1 MDKKYIRPDFV
12 FEASWEVCNK
22 IGGIHTVLATKAL
35 SMVNEFKDNLIFIGP
50 DVWRE
55 AKENPEFIPDNTLFS
70 EWKNHLAN
78 DGVLV
83 KIGRWN
89 IIGKP
94 IVVLVDFTTFIPE
107 KDFILAKCWEMYK
120 VDSISGEWDYVEAIL
135 FGYATGKII
144 ESFYKYHLSIED
156 KVIASFHEW
165 TTGSGV
171 LCLKEN
177 VPQIGTVFTTHATT
191 VGRSIAGN
199 GIPLYDHINE
209 YDGDTKARELNV
221 VSKHSL
227 EKNSAVNA
235 DCFTTVSE
243 ITAKECKQFLGKEV
257 DVITPNGFEETFVS
271 QGKEFDVK
279 RKIARD
285 KLKTVTEALLGYEL
299 KKNTVFISNSGRYE
313 YRNKGID
320 VFMDA
325 LQQLNESEEQSKEI
339 VAFILIPA
347 NTYGPRKD
355 LIEKLNN
362 PESDLILDNPFLTHG
377 LHDLGYDPIINKIQE
392 THLSNEKEDKIKL
405 IFVPSYLNG
414 DDGIF
419 NMHYYDIL
427 IGMDLT
433 VFPSY
438 YEPWGYTP
446 VESLAFHI
454 PTITTTLAGF
464 GLWVQPISK
473 TIDDGIEVIF
483 RNDVNGH
490 DVASKIASS
499 IKHFI
504 SLNDKQIKVI
514 AKKSSEISR
523 TVAWSELIKYYYE
536 SYDMALKAVDG
547 RREKFTMIPQ
557 EHRIEMEPEIS
568 PFPVWKKIVVKSKLP
583 ENLQFLHELS
593 RNLWWSWN
601 YQALEI
607 FEKIDEELWVNVNK
621 NPIVLLE
628 KVTLER
634 IDELS
639 RDNNFVSQLKE
650 LEDMFHTYMSKKGES
665 NPAIAYFSMEYG
677 LSDVLKIYSGGLG
690 ILAGDYLKEASD
702 CNVNM
707 VAVGFLYRF
716 GYFRQSLSLSG
727 EQIANYD
734 MQEFSNLPIERV
746 IDKDNNPYFIQVD
759 MPGRTVNAKVWKV
772 MVGRVP
778 LYLLD
783 TDCELNSQ
791 SDRSITHSLYG
802 GDWENRLKQE
812 MLLGI
817 GGIRLLDKI
826 GISSDIYHCNEGH
839 AAFTTVQRLIN
850 LIEKDKFTYSEAMEI
865 VRASSLFTTHT
876 PVPAGHDKFDEDLLR
891 IYLRHVPEKLNISW
905 EQFMN
910 LGRERQNDHTEKFSM
925 SILAAKCSQEMN
937 GVSWLHGEV
946 TKKMF
951 NNLWKGFFP
960 EELHV
965 GYVTNGVHY
974 GTWTATELRK
984 LYETF
989 DDNFL
994 NDLSNKKL
1002 WGKIYDVPDEELWA
1016 IRNTLRKKL
1025 FSYLKD
1031 KINRNMSNLRENPGI
1046 IIDSMDRMDDK
1057 VLTIGFA
1064 RRFAT
1069 YKRAHLLFT
1078 DEERLSKI
1086 LNNPKHP
1093 VQFVFAGKAHPADG
1107 GGQALIKHIVEIS
1120 RRPQFIGKI
1129 IFVENY
1135 NMDLAKKLVSGVDV
1149 WMNTPT
1155 RPLEASG
1162 TSGEKAELN
1171 GVLNFSVLDGWW
1183 YEGYREGAGWALTD
1197 RRVYEN
1203 QEYQDELD
1211 AANIYNILEDEII
1224 PLFYDVDKDN
1234 VPVKWVQY
1242 IKNSI
1247 ANIAP
1252 EYTTKRMLD
1261 DYRERFYNKQY
1272 KRIVK
1277 ISEND
1282 YQGAFELADWKR
1294 KVAASWD
1301 EIKVLSIDLPDITK
1315 KELGVSDEYVVNVV
1329 VDRNSLKDVQIG
1341 LEMVFINGTGDS
1353 MENVKMIS
1361 AKPFHLVE
1369 EKGGKAYYTIKYKLK
1384 MAGHYSFGIRMF
1396 PVNEALPHKQDF
1408 GLMRWI

>member
-1 MDKKYIRPDFV
+1 MDEKYIKPDYV

-22 IGGIHTVLATKAL
+22 IGGIHTVLSTKAL
-35 SMVNEFKDNLIFIGP
+35 TMMQEFDDKLIFIGP

-55 AKENPEFIPDNTLFS
+55 AKNNPEFIPDDKLFAD
-70 EWKNHLAN
+70 WKCQLS
-78 DGVLV
+78 DEGIMV

-89 IIGKP
+89 IVGKP
-94 IVVLVDFTTFIPE
+94 IVVLVDFTTFIPQ
-107 KDFILAKCWEMYK
+107 KNDILGKYWELYK
-120 VDSISGEWDYVEAIL
+120 VDSLSGEWDYVESIL
-135 FGYATGKII
+135 FGYAVGKVV
-144 ESFYKYHLSIED
+144 ESFYKYYLSVED
-156 KVIASFHEW
+156 KVVASFHEW
-165 TTGSGV
+165 MTGAGA
-171 LCLKEN
+171 LYLKDS
-177 VPQIGTVFTTHATT
+177 VPQIGTMFTTHATT
-191 VGRSIAGN
+191 VGRSLAGN
-199 GIPLYDHINE
+199 GIPLYDNL
-209 YDGDTKARELNV
+209 YGFDGDGKAKELNV
-221 VSKHSL
+221 LSKHSL
-227 EKNSAVNA
+227 EKNSAIHS
-235 DCFTTVSE
+235 DCYTTVSE
-243 ITAKECKQFLGKEV
+243 ITAKECKQFFGKEV
-257 DVITPNGFEETFVS
+257 DVITPNGFEETFVPK
-271 QGKEFDVK
+271 GDDFTNK
-279 RKIARD
+279 RKVARN
-285 KLKTVTEALLGYEL
+285 KLKGVAEALLGYEL
-299 KKNTVFISNSGRYE
+299 KEDTLFISNSGRYE
-313 YRNKGID
+313 FRNKGID

-325 LQQLNESEEQSKEI
+325 LKQLNESDNQQKEI
-339 VAFILIPA
+339 VAFVMIPA

-355 LIEKLNN
+355 LIEKLNS
-362 PESDLILDNPFLTHG
+362 ESSNQILDNPFLTHG

-392 THLSNEKEDKIKL
+392 THLSNEKEDKVKL

-419 NMHYYDIL
+419 NMHYYDLL

-464 GLWVQPISK
+464 GLWVQETSK
-473 TIDDGIEVIF
+473 TIDDGVAVLY

-490 DVASKIASS
+490 EVASGIADV
-499 IKHFI
+499 IKHY
-504 SLNDKQIKVI
+504 STLDEKQIAVI
-514 AKKSSEISR
+514 AAKASEISR
-523 TVAWSELIKYYYE
+523 TVAWDKLVKYYYK
-536 SYDMALKAVDG
+536 SYNLALRAVDG
-547 RREKFTMIPQ
+547 RREKFSIMPS
-557 EHRIEMEPEIS
+557 EYRIKMKPETS
-568 PFPVWKKIVVKSKLP
+568 PFPVWKKIIVKSKLP

-593 RNLWWSWN
+593 RNLWWTWN
-601 YQALEI
+601 YQATEI
-607 FEKIDEELWVNVNK
+607 FEKVDEELWVTVYK

-639 RDNNFVSQLKE
+639 KDNDFVAELKKVE
-650 LEDMFHTYMSKKGES
+650 EMFRAYMGKKSEDA
-665 NPAIAYFSMEYG
+665 PAIAYFSMEYG
-677 LSDVLKIYSGGLG
+677 LSDNLKIYSGGLG

-702 CNVNM
+702 CAVNM
-707 VAVGFLYRF
+707 VAVGFLYKF
-716 GYFRQSLSLSG
+716 GYFRQSLSLNG
-727 EQIANYD
+727 EQVANYD
-734 MQEFSNLPIERV
+734 SQEFANLPIERV
-746 IDKDNNPYFIQVD
+746 RDKDNKPFFIFVD
-759 MPGRTVNAKVWKV
+759 LPGRTVHVMVWKV

-783 TDCELNSQ
+783 TDCELNSHA
-791 SDRSITHSLYG
+791 DRGITHSLYG

-812 MLLGI
+812 ILLGM
-817 GGIRLLDKI
+817 GGIRLLDEI
-826 GISSDIYHCNEGH
+826 GVSSDMYHCNEGH
-839 AAFTTVQRLIN
+839 AAFTNVQRLIN
-850 LIEKDKFTYSEAMEI
+850 LIDKDKFTFNEAMEI
-865 VRASSLFTTHT
+865 VRSSSLFTTHT

-910 LGRERQNDHTEKFSM
+910 MGRERQDDHHEKFSM
-925 SILAAKCSQEMN
+925 SNLAAKCSQEMN

-960 EELHV
+960 EELHI

-974 GTWTATELRK
+974 GTWTASELRK

-994 NDLSNKKL
+994 NDLSNREL
-1002 WGKIYDVPDEELWA
+1002 WKKIYDVPDEELWA

-1031 KINRNMSNLRENPGI
+1031 RINRNMSNLRENPGI
-1046 IIDSMDRMDDK
+1046 ILDSMERMDDK

-1078 DEERLSKI
+1078 DEERLKRI
-1086 LNNPKHP
+1086 LNNPDRP

-1107 GGQALIKHIVEIS
+1107 GGQSLIKRIVEIS
-1120 RRPQFIGKI
+1120 RRPEFVGKI
-1129 IFVENY
+1129 IFVEDY
-1135 NMDLAKKLVSGVDV
+1135 NMDLAKMLISGVDV

-1162 TSGEKAELN
+1162 TSGEKAEMN

-1203 QEYQDELD
+1203 QEFQDELD
-1211 AANIYNILEDEII
+1211 ASNIYSILENEVI
-1224 PLFYDVDKDN
+1224 PLFYDVDEKG

-1242 IKNSI
+1242 VKNSI
-1247 ANIAP
+1247 AQIAP
-1252 EYTTKRMLD
+1252 DYTTKRMLD

-1272 KRIVK
+1272 RRVVK
-1277 ISEND
+1277 LREND
-1282 YQGAFELADWKR
+1282 YQGAVDLADWKR
-1294 KVAASWD
+1294 KVAAGWD
-1301 EIKVLSIDLPDITK
+1301 GVEVISIDMPDIAK
-1315 KELGVSDEYVVNVV
+1315 KELGVGDKYVVNVV
-1329 VDRNSLKDVQIG
+1329 VDKKDLQDVEIG
-1341 LEMVFINGTGDS
+1341 LEMVFTDGSSDD

-1361 AKPFHLVE
+1361 AESFRLLE
-1369 EKGGKAYYTIKYKLK
+1369 EQDGKAFYSIEYKLQ
-1384 MAGHYSFGIRMF
+1384 MAGLYSFGIRMF

>member
-1 MDKKYIRPDFV
+1 MIEKYIKPDYV
-12 FEASWEVCNK
+12 FETSWEVCNK
-22 IGGIHTVLATKAL
+22 IGGIHTVLSTKAL
-35 SMVNEFKDNLIFIGP
+35 TMKQEYNDNLIFVGP

-55 AKENPEFIPDNTLFS
+55 AKENPEFIPDDSLFS

-107 KDFILAKCWEMYK
+107 KDYILAKCWEIYK
-120 VDSISGEWDYVEAIL
+120 VDSISGEWSYVEALL

-144 ESFYKYHLSIED
+144 ESFYKYHLSIKD
-156 KVIASFHEW
+156 KVVASFHEW
-165 TTGSGV
+165 TTGAGV

-199 GIPLYDHINE
+199 GIQLYDYMDV
-209 YDGDTKARELNV
+209 YDGDTKAKELNV

-227 EKNSAVNA
+227 EKITASNS

-257 DVITPNGFEETFVS
+257 DVITPNGFEETFVP
-271 QGKEFDVK
+271 KEEEFATK
-279 RKIARD
+279 RKVARD
-285 KLKTVTEALLGYEL
+285 KLKIVSEALLGYEL
-299 KKNTVFISNSGRYE
+299 KEDTLFIANSGRYE
-313 YRNKGID
+313 FRNKGID
-320 VFMDA
+320 LFMDA
-325 LQQLNESEEQSKEI
+325 LKQVNESDEQSKEI
-339 VAFILIPA
+339 VAFVLIPA

-355 LIEKLNN
+355 LIEKLNSKD
-362 PESDLILDNPFLTHG
+362 PKQILDNPFLTHG
-377 LHDLGYDPIINKIQE
+377 LHDLGYDPIINKLQE
-392 THLSNEKEDKIKL
+392 TSLGNEKEDKVKL

-419 NMHYYDIL
+419 NMPYYDLL
-427 IGMDLT
+427 IGMDMT

-464 GLWVQPISK
+464 GLWVQKISK
-473 TIDDGIEVIF
+473 SIDDGVSVLYRDDINGHEVASGIAEVIKYY
-483 RNDVNGH
+483 
-490 DVASKIASS
+490 ST
-499 IKHFI
+499 
-504 SLNDKQIKVI
+504 LNEKQIAVI
-514 AKKSSEISR
+514 ATKASEISH
-523 TVAWSELIKYYYE
+523 TVAWDKLVKYYYK
-536 SYDMALKAVDG
+536 SYDMALKAVEG
-547 RREKFTMIPQ
+547 RTEKFNLTPS
-557 EHRIEMEPEIS
+557 EYRIQVKPETS
-568 PFPVWKKIVVKSKLP
+568 PFPVWKRIIVKSKLP

-593 RNLWWSWN
+593 RNLWWAWN
-601 YQALEI
+601 YQATEI
-607 FEKIDEELWVNVNK
+607 FEQVDEELWINFYK

-639 RDNNFVSQLKE
+639 KDKSFVSKLKE
-650 LEDMFHTYMSKKGES
+650 VEEMFRTYMGKKSEDA
-665 NPAIAYFSMEYG
+665 PAIAYFSMEYG
-677 LSDVLKIYSGGLG
+677 LSDNLKIYSGGLG

-702 CNVNM
+702 CAVNM
-707 VAVGFLYRF
+707 VAVGFLYKF
-716 GYFRQSLSLSG
+716 GYFRQSLSLNG
-727 EQIANYD
+727 EQITNYD
-734 MQEFSNLPIERV
+734 SQEFANLPIERV
-746 IDKDNNPYFIQVD
+746 RDKNNKPFYIYVD
-759 MPGRTVNAKVWKV
+759 LPGRTVHVKVWKV

-783 TDCELNSQ
+783 TDCELNSHN
-791 SDRSITHSLYG
+791 DRNITHSLYG

-812 MLLGI
+812 ILLGM
-817 GGIRLLDKI
+817 GGIRLLDDI
-826 GISSDIYHCNEGH
+826 GVSSDIYHCNEGH

-850 LIEKDKFTYSEAMEI
+850 LIDKDKFTFNEAMEI
-865 VRASSLFTTHT
+865 VRSSSLFTTHT
-876 PVPAGHDKFDEDLLR
+876 PVPAGHDKFNEDLLR

-910 LGRERQNDHTEKFSM
+910 MGRERQNDHHEKFSM
-925 SILAAKCSQEMN
+925 SNLAAKCSQEMN

-984 LYETF
+984 LYESF

-994 NDLSNKKL
+994 NDLSNKEL
-1002 WGKIYDVPDEELWA
+1002 WKKIYDVPDEELWE
-1016 IRNTLRKKL
+1016 IRNVLRKKL

-1046 IIDSMDRMDDK
+1046 ILDSMERMNDK

-1078 DEERLSKI
+1078 DEERLKRI
-1086 LNNPKHP
+1086 LNNPDRP

-1107 GGQALIKHIVEIS
+1107 GGQSLIKRIVEIS
-1120 RRPQFIGKI
+1120 RRPEFVGKI
-1129 IFVENY
+1129 IFVEDY
-1135 NMDLAKKLVSGVDV
+1135 NMDLAKRLISGVDV
-1149 WMNTPT
+1149 WMNPPT

-1162 TSGEKAELN
+1162 TSGEKAEMN

-1183 YEGYREGAGWALTD
+1183 YEGYREGAGWVLTD
-1197 RRVYEN
+1197 KRIYEN
-1203 QEYQDELD
+1203 QEFQDELD
-1211 AANIYNILEDEII
+1211 AASIYNILENEIV
-1224 PLFYDVDKDN
+1224 PLFYDVDKKG
-1234 VPVKWVQY
+1234 VPVGWVQY
-1242 IKNSI
+1242 VKNSI
-1247 ANIAP
+1247 AQIAP
-1252 EYTTKRMLD
+1252 DYTTKRMLD

-1272 KRIVK
+1272 RRVVK
-1277 ISEND
+1277 IREND
-1282 YQGAFELADWKR
+1282 YQGAVELADWKR
-1294 KVAASWD
+1294 KVAAGWD
-1301 EIKVLSIDLPDITK
+1301 SVEVISIDMPDIAK
-1315 KELGVSDEYVVNVV
+1315 RELGVGDRYVVNVL
-1329 VDRNSLKDVQIG
+1329 VDKKDLQGVDID
-1341 LEMVFINGTGDS
+1341 LEMVFTDGSSDD
-1353 MENVKMIS
+1353 MENIKMIS
-1361 AKPFHLVE
+1361 AESFKMEE
-1369 EKGGKAYYTIKYKLK
+1369 EKDGKAHYTIEYKLQ
-1384 MAGHYSFGIRMF
+1384 MAGLYSFGIRMI
-1396 PVNEALPHKQDF
+1396 PVNKALPHKQDF